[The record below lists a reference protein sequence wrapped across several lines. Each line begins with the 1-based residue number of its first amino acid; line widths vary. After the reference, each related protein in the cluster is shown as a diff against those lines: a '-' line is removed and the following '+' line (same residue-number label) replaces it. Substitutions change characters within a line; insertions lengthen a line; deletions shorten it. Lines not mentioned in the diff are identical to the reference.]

1 MNHDVNCSVLKKLSD
16 RALKECGFNTKP
28 VKLNTITIY
37 RHKLQTGGVWF
48 TADIQPYTPH
58 YSSVN

>member
-37 RHKLQTGGVWF
+37 RHKLQTGGGVVYCG
-48 TADIQPYTPH
+48 YTTV
-58 YSSVN
+58 YSTLFQC